1 MKILP
6 RLFFIFA
13 FLAIFFLIVAYSRG
27 YRLDIKEKSFTPTG
41 ILAIT
46 SLPKAA
52 KIYINNELKG
62 ATDSNITLPPGEY
75 TVEVKKEGY
84 TGWKKTV
91 NLKGE
96 WVLSLNAVLFPLNP
110 SLSPLTNLGIIRAI
124 AIDNTDKILIFSENN
139 NLEKDGIYLFEG
151 SQTPLPI
158 LPPLKLILAKKNLP
172 ENIDFKKAEVTF
184 SPDYKEVIID
194 LKTIDNFYP
203 QANFSYLLSLDEE
216 NKNPLDITTSK
227 QALIDAWEKE
237 KLAIKLKLLN
247 AYPKELAKIA
257 SDSFHII
264 SFSPDETKIL
274 YQAKKTINLPAIIT
288 PPLIAVNQTEET
300 RQLKKDSIYVYDKKE
315 DKNYLINIFP
325 KNINQLNESLVQW
338 LPDSKHLIFLETKK
352 IAVVDYDGTNKQTV
366 YSGPF
371 ESLFFKVN
379 SDSRLIIL
387 TNLNPETNPLPD
399 LYAVGIK

>member
-6 RLFFIFA
+6 RLFFIFS
-13 FLAIFFLIVAYSRG
+13 FVIIFFLIIAYSRG

-46 SLPKAA
+46 SSPKAA
-52 KIYINNELKG
+52 KIYINNEFKG
-62 ATDSNITLPPGEY
+62 ATDSNINLPPGEY

-84 TGWKKTV
+84 TSWKKTV

-110 SLSPLTNLGIIRAI
+110 SLSPLTNLGIVKAI
-124 AIDNTDKILIFSENN
+124 AIDDTDKILIFSENN

-151 SQTPLPI
+151 NQTPLPI

-172 ENIDFKKAEVTF
+172 ENIDLKTASTVF

-194 LKTIDNFYP
+194 LKTIEGIYP
-203 QANFSYLLSLDEE
+203 SANFSYLLSLDEE

-237 KLAIKLKLLN
+237 KLAINLKLLN
-247 AYPKELAKIA
+247 TYPKDLAKIA

-274 YQAKKTINLPAIIT
+274 YQAKKTINLPPIIT
-288 PPLIAVNQTEET
+288 PPLIAVNQTEES
-300 RQLKKDSIYVYDKKE
+300 RQLKKDHIYVYDKKE
-315 DKNYLINIFP
+315 DKNYLIDILP
-325 KNINQLNESLVQW
+325 QNINLLNENLVQW
-338 LPDSKHLIFLETKK
+338 FPDSKHLIFLEAKK

-371 ESLFFKVN
+371 ENSFFKVN
-379 SDSRLIIL
+379 SDSRLIVL

-399 LYAVGIK
+399 LYAVGIR